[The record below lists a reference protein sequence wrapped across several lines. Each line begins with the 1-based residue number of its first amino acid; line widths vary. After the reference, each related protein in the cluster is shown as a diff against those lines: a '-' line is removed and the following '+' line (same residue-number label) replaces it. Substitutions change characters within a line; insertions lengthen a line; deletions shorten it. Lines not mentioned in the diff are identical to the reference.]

1 MERARRLAPRPGDDA
16 CLVLDPGSGEMGVTA
31 RRQDHARRTY
41 RIARTVRTD
50 LECCGR
56 WRVAVYDACVP
67 ALSRRVDLRRGA
79 QRACPGDAVGAGKA
93 GPGGKTEKGG

>member
-1 MERARRLAPRPGDDA
+1 MERTRRLAPRPGDDA

-67 ALSRRVDLRRGA
+67 ALSRRVDLRRGG
-79 QRACPGDAVGAGKA
+79 QRAGRGGSLGGAKGGAG
-93 GPGGKTEKGG
+93 GEC